1 MADNPIKLTAPKS
14 GMKMIHP
21 SDLKDSEYS
30 LLVNGNIQSISDTAM
45 KLTNE
50 LSNILCTRFK
60 PGFKVINVQPV
71 ISLNLTFF
79 FLVNPSTGDSEIG
92 IVYGSNNT
100 DVPDKTKFCKE
111 CNDGSIEDA
120 PLETVT
126 QEESCDYITY
136 VSAPCLNFNINFPVS
151 SWAKVDNCNVRLY
164 FTDDLNPLRYI
175 NYDDY
180 QKETLITCPITYS
193 DVLDCDKIKIFP
205 DACYPRISYADIVS
219 GGQNTAGV
227 YQFSVAYADAN
238 SNALTNYFYTTN
250 PIPLGDSPIVSPA
263 DPHYPVAK
271 SIKLHIEG
279 LNTDFNFFNLIV
291 LKTVNNVV
299 TAFLVGTF
307 ANSSSSFDYVYSGI
321 DTNLVK
327 DVAVDELLKRTP
339 IYTRAKQT
347 SESDG
352 YLFFYNLEENRTI
365 NLQPVINNLTLTW
378 QTVILNEGDYKN
390 PILAANYQSYLR
402 DEVYPFGIEFTRIN
416 APATARFHIPGREVT
431 PFDLEDVSKVIING
445 SEVINPDV
453 FDASLCGTTPS
464 GSPRWTVYN
473 TASAIGTK
481 VCIEDTPSGA
491 TLVTITDTQEC
502 TPSAT
507 PHTLYMQTVDIVN
520 PAATVQTVYNLP
532 SPRFLLDGDPWTPP
546 GTVKVLNE
554 DPFDNDEYSCDCQ
567 GLLVDYPPSA
577 VAIPADLILDPN
589 ADDTSIEIITP
600 QQIIYNNIY
609 EESGNFNTP
618 KVPKPAGFPTS
629 TPSPCGNTWDDW
641 YDQRT
646 NLDPT
651 SAQGVYINTSDTCD
665 SNLRTFGSFIGD
677 GSSRPYVP
685 SWYTFTCTNEDGVVG
700 ILFSMQTNGS
710 VDNPNISFWNSD
722 GTITITG
729 IPVIPPNPPIQIYS
743 YGTYNTG
750 NGIGFLITGLTLGQ
764 TYTIRVYGET
774 EQGGFTT
781 CKDATFSLCLVTPK
795 PIQTTVTII
804 PATIRLITQCT
815 ITYQG
820 VFPNNCEA
828 QPDLYGEFAYWESQ
842 ETYPCNEEVWGEL
855 AGKPIRHHKFP
866 DCSIVPHFDNT
877 TVSRTL
883 KDRFLS
889 RDKILP
895 IGVTV
900 DVAQVKQLLLDAVS
914 QGLIT
919 EEERLSICGYRI
931 VRGNRRGNESI
942 IAKGLLYDVWAY
954 KDNVYKSGKDILYA
968 NYPYNDR
975 YYDPF
980 LKKLKIK
987 NINDINNSI
996 PTFINHPYPDY
1007 SNNRYVFHGA
1017 NTSYNNPG
1025 LGNEL
1030 KLELELFGASEGR
1043 FSQVNNHAKY
1053 QYVGTGMLQAALGFS
1068 TIETYVEAT
1077 QLVLQ
1082 TSTNYGVLGT
1092 FVSLSWIL
1100 ALVGANL
1107 ASPGLIL
1114 NHYYEWLELLTK
1126 FAPFRNYAWYYT
1138 SIGNYCDSTNVQ
1150 IVEGNRRRK
1159 LNDAQY
1165 LKQGIYT
1172 VQSNVGVSA
1181 KFNNI
1186 KRESSVYLNLD
1197 LSQANSSVPFLPT
1210 SIADDSRWYPGD
1222 GNIACNNLG
1231 YNYNTISSYY
1241 GAIKNSLYTQYGQ
1254 VTNIDYVDTG
1264 YNGVIDWNDDTQ
1276 DSTCDPIFGGD
1287 TFICRD
1293 WRRRQ
1298 MSYFLDDNV
1307 GGSPNS
1313 DIVYSELGNVG
1324 YPLHFMNY
1332 PVGADGGSGQGA
1344 IYGNVAQKTTSYI
1357 DYNFAC
1363 GGDTGHS
1370 IYTTGLTFGILG
1382 AIGGGI
1388 GAIIGIPITY
1398 GVLAGTAA
1406 KMADNNNDVY
1416 LTGRMFLYS
1425 YGEPGFIT
1433 ESDYNLDLRNGE
1445 PGTQDKNFYPN
1456 VGDMVTWTQPTG
1468 DYNIINYDNTF
1479 FYNRDYSKANRENF
1493 GYSLK
1498 ADYNQEKEDCRA
1510 LHPNRLIYSLKDL
1523 DNSDKFDGNLI
1534 FLANNFY
1541 DFPSSG
1547 GKLILAFG
1555 SNSGKVV
1562 VLQENQCSIFNS
1574 YITQENQEIF
1584 QATVGSNRIFNP
1596 NIPSQYIKTSLGYAG
1611 SQTSA
1616 YVSTEFGSFWVDN
1629 KRGQIFN
1636 YGENIANI
1644 TPEENAWWFKENLP
1658 FQILNHF
1665 PEIDIN
1671 NAYKYFGMS
1680 ITYDQRFKRILFT
1693 KKDYTLHQ
1701 EYIGKISYSN
1711 NEFILTET
1719 GQVVLPTDSEFFCD
1733 CSWTIGYAPLFK
1745 EFVSFYTYTP
1755 NYYASSNGYY
1765 ASGLNFSNDESE
1777 LGLWNHNLSY
1787 KSFQVFYGKLH
1798 PFLFQYSTNGYNNEV
1813 LQSIS
1818 YKSEFRRYTNKLNY
1832 SVKNDVTYDEAL
1844 IYNQNQSSGIL
1855 KLIPKIPNNLYQQT
1869 LYPAYKNN
1877 TTEILVS
1884 NVENYWRFNEFYD
1897 LSLQNGNPLVTYEC
1911 NPVYP
1916 EVNLSAISYTP
1927 TYFKNRF
1934 RSDYFNIRLSNT
1946 TLSNYQIIHTY
1957 NITQNTNS
1965 PT

>member
-30 LLVNGNIQSISDTAM
+30 LLVNGNIQSISDTTM

-50 LSNILCTRFK
+50 LSNILCTKFK

-307 ANSSSSFDYVYSGI
+307 ANSTTSFDYVYSGI

-378 QTVILNEGDYKN
+378 QTVILNEGDYRN

-402 DEVYPFGIEFTRIN
+402 DEIYPFGIEFTRIN

-431 PFDLEDVSKVIING
+431 PFDLEDVSILTDTLDTP
-445 SEVINPDV
+445 NPDV

-481 VCIEDTPSGA
+481 VCINETPSGA
-491 TLVTITDTQEC
+491 QKVTITDTQEC
-502 TPSAT
+502 VGDKFYMITTSNIAPPTFYSNPSGT
-507 PHTLYMQTVDIVN
+507 IPLIINTD
-520 PAATVQTVYNLP
+520 P
-532 SPRFLLDGDPWTPP
+532 S
-546 GTVKVLNE
+546 LNS
-554 DPFDNDEYSCDCQ
+554 NYSCDCQ

-577 VAIPADLILDPN
+577 IATPSVLDLTNPN
-589 ADDTSIEIITP
+589 NPTLGYNSSIEIITP
-600 QQIIYNNIY
+600 QQTIYNNTY
-609 EESGNFNTP
+609 VDENGNYANP
-618 KVPKPAGFPTS
+618 PIPKPVAYPKNGDQPR
-629 TPSPCGNTWDDW
+629 PCGADFEEW
-641 YDQRT
+641 YDERT
-646 NLDPT
+646 NASVP
-651 SAQGVYINTSDTCD
+651 GVLSPDIAKGIYQNTTNICD
-665 SNLRTFGSFIGD
+665 SNLREYGSFIYQNGNANYPPVD
-677 GSSRPYVP
+677 
-685 SWYTFTCTNEDGVVG
+685 SWYTFTSANEDGVVSG
-700 ILFSMQTNGS
+700 FFSYVTSGTGAPQNVHIYFYDSTLTQIFPNHLYGGNPGS
-710 VDNPNISFWNSD
+710 
-722 GTITITG
+722 
-729 IPVIPPNPPIQIYS
+729 
-743 YGTYNTG
+743 
-750 NGIGFLITGLTLGQ
+750 NGIYFFFKDLPVGSI
-764 TYTIRVYGET
+764 YYIRV
-774 EQGGFTT
+774 QGKADDGGLGVA
-781 CKDATFSLCLVTPK
+781 CKDATFTICLTTPK
-795 PIQTTVTII
+795 PISTTVTII
-804 PATIRLITQCT
+804 PAIVQLITQCT

-820 VFPNNCEA
+820 TPENNCKA
-828 QPDLYGEFAYWESQ
+828 QPDKYGEFAYWESQ

-877 TVSRTL
+877 TISRTL

-942 IAKGLLYDVWAY
+942 IAKGLLYDVWSY
-954 KDNVYKSGKDILYA
+954 KDNIYKSGKDILYA

-975 YYDPF
+975 EYDPF

-987 NINDINNSI
+987 NINDTNDNSV
-996 PTFINHPYPDY
+996 TFINHPYPDY

-1030 KLELELFGASEGR
+1030 KLELELFGISEGR

-1150 IVEGNRRRK
+1150 IVEGNIRRK
-1159 LNDAQY
+1159 LNAAEY
-1165 LKQGIYT
+1165 LRQGIY
-1172 VQSNVGVSA
+1172 NVRSDVGKFA

-1197 LSQANSSVPFLPT
+1197 LSQAGSKNFLAT

-1388 GAIIGIPITY
+1388 GAIIGIPVTY
-1398 GVLAGTAA
+1398 GVLAGTANT
-1406 KMADNNNDVY
+1406 MAQGNNDVY

-1468 DYNIINYDNTF
+1468 DYNLINYDNTF

-1574 YITQENQEIF
+1574 YISTQNQEII
-1584 QATVGSNRIFNP
+1584 QATVGTNQIFNP

-1745 EFVSFYTYTP
+1745 EFISFYTYTP
-1755 NYYASSNGYY
+1755 NYYVSSNGYY

-1798 PFLFQYSTNGYNNEV
+1798 PFLFQYSTNGYNNEI